1 MASPSY
7 TFPSKGITLPICTT
21 TLSPGLTSFEDT
33 RTSFPSTDSHTLL
46 ILSDILLA
54 RSPTDFLCVH
64 SSSISPMPSINII
77 EPAVPMSSLRMD
89 TPIAVASRTGTS
101 ILCLSKVLIPF
112 PKYLND
118 FDITIKALT
127 GNGMKNLVA

>member
-1 MASPSY
+1 
-7 TFPSKGITLPICTT
+7 
-21 TLSPGLTSFEDT
+21 
-33 RTSFPSTDSHTLL
+33 
-46 ILSDILLA
+46 
-54 RSPTDFLCVH
+54 
-64 SSSISPMPSINII
+64 MPSINII

-112 PKYLND
+112 PMYLKD

-127 GNGMKNLVA
+127 GNGMKIWLRNAVQILLQVFPDTPH